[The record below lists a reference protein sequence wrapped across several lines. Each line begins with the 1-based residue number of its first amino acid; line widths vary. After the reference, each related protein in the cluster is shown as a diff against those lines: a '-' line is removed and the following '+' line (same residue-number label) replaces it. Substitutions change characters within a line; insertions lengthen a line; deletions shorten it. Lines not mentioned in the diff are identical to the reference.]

1 MSFFAALRATWAAI
15 LRDKGLIP
23 FFLLGAPFYA
33 AFYPW
38 AYSTEAVRGVP
49 VEVVDLDAS
58 ALSRDYIRALQASP
72 GLVLQ
77 GTGQDLP
84 AAQAR
89 MADGEVAGVIV
100 LPRAFARD
108 VLRGDATAVEV
119 WGTGAFPVQDKVV
132 LESAG
137 VVAQSLAL
145 RVGVL
150 RQILHGAPTAW
161 ARQGGTRPPAY
172 VEQPLYNLVRGYGSY
187 VVAAVAILI
196 VHQLMLI
203 GGAALVGTWR
213 EAAVLLPGRSLS
225 GFCGVWAALSLL
237 AWPCLLF
244 MVGPVFVWQD
254 YPRGGNL
261 AGSIALGGLF
271 ALTLGALSLLLGAV
285 LRDRERAI
293 QALLVTSIPLLFL
306 SGIAYPH
313 EAMPAPLQALAAM
326 LPATPAI
333 QGFVKLNQM
342 GAAWSEVGQEATL
355 LAAQAAAFAALAWAL
370 ARRR

>member
-1 MSFFAALRATWAAI
+1 MSFLAALRATWSAI
-15 LRDKGLIP
+15 LRDKGLLP
-23 FFLLGAPFYA
+23 FFILGVPFYA

-49 VEVVDLDAS
+49 VEVVDQDAS
-58 ALSRDYIRALQASP
+58 ALSRDYLRALQASP
-72 GLVLQ
+72 ALVVL

-89 MADGEVAGVIV
+89 MADGEVAGVVV
-100 LPRAFARD
+100 LPAGFERD
-108 VLRGDATAVEV
+108 VRRGDATAVVV

-137 VVAQSLAL
+137 VVAQGLAL

-150 RQILHGAPTAW
+150 RQILQGAPTALV
-161 ARQGGTRPPAY
+161 RQAALRAPAY

-213 EAAVLLPGRSLS
+213 ENGVGLPGHSLS
-225 GFCGVWAALSLL
+225 GFCGVWAALALI
-237 AWPCLLF
+237 AWPALLF
-244 MVGPVFVWQD
+244 MAGPVFVWQD
-254 YPRGGNL
+254 YPRGGNI
-261 AGSIALGGLF
+261 AGSIALGGIF
-271 ALTLGALSLLLGAV
+271 ALTLAALSLLLGAL

-293 QALLVTSIPLLFL
+293 QALVVTSIPLLFL
-306 SGIAYPH
+306 SGIAYPR
-313 EAMPAPLQALAAM
+313 EAMPAALQALAAL

-342 GAAWSEVGQEATL
+342 GAQWPEVAREAAL
-355 LAAQAAAFAALAWAL
+355 LAAQAAGYGLLAWWQNT
-370 ARRR
+370 RK